1 VVSSGL
7 VLVQQLE
14 PLVLPCWVVLQVL
27 CLEGEIRDI
36 MVGAVVGRRGVLMGK
51 RGSSSLLEDPAPV
64 EERRDRS
71 HMKETRGT
79 RGSSILV
86 VFLEE
91 EETRIN
97 IVEAVAITAD
107 SIRGED
113 STKDLTKEDLIRGVA
128 LTTKEGASAT
138 TNSASLTS
146 METGTG
152 PARGLMSLEEGG
164 ATLLGGIT
172 LAAETSA
179 GLTDTRATPGP
190 TMPVEVD
197 TKDRTKDKHNTSQ
210 L

>member
-1 VVSSGL
+1 
-7 VLVQQLE
+7 
-14 PLVLPCWVVLQVL
+14 
-27 CLEGEIRDI
+27 
-36 MVGAVVGRRGVLMGK
+36 MGK
-51 RGSSSLLEDPAPV
+51 RDSSSLLEDPAPV
-64 EERRDRS
+64 EERRDRP

-107 SIRGED
+107 TIRGEA
-113 STKDLTKEDLIRGVA
+113 STRADLSRGVASIKDLTREVPSTVA

-138 TNSASLTS
+138 INSASFIS

-190 TMPVEVD
+190 TMLVEVD
-197 TKDRTKDKHNTSQ
+197 TKDRTKDENNTILIDQGAKSKEESEKFMTNIWPI
-210 L
+210 